1 MELNTDGS
9 SVLASLSQP
18 SESLVNDRCHL
29 SLTNGC
35 GGRTID
41 PRTKESRI
49 MLGAGS
55 TAERHGLLG
64 RCHLLLSTKNRGPK
78 TNTWRLVHCC
88 QGLGFEIGFTYL
100 KTNVLETEDQAP
112 REGNN
117 HLN

>member
-9 SVLASLSQP
+9 SVLASLSRP
-18 SESLVNDRCHL
+18 SESLVNDRCHP

-49 MLGAGS
+49 LLGAGS

-64 RCHLLLSTKNRGPK
+64 RCHLLLSTKNRGPR
-78 TNTWRLVHCC
+78 TNTWRLVHCF

-100 KTNVLETEDQAP
+100 ETDVLETADQAP
-112 REGNN
+112 RGGNN
-117 HLN
+117 HLH